1 VTLDEDEFTK
11 ETVEYIRKADD
22 EQRKE
27 MGQYFT
33 PRSVRDRLADALFG
47 SADVPVTV
55 PSVLDPACGTGEFL
69 LTVSERVEDAELV
82 GWELDEEVADIAR
95 RVVPEARI
103 ETTDALHEEPETE
116 FDIVVGNPPYFEFD
130 PSEDLRERYSESV
143 YGRVNIYSL
152 FIQKGIEVLRDGGYL
167 AYVVPPSVKNG
178 AYFSAV
184 REYVLET
191 CEVVHLS
198 TLEDAGLFHGA
209 NQTPMLVIL
218 RKGGDSERYVFS
230 KNGVTIL
237 SEDADHLREAFEG
250 ARTLLD
256 MGYEVETGALI
267 WNQNRERL
275 TDEPD
280 DGDVPVVWSHNIT
293 EDGLVLDNHDKP
305 QYVERDAVG
314 DKMREGPA
322 VAVNRVVGKP
332 GSGSLRAC
340 LVPEGTEFVGENHV
354 NLIFPPKT
362 KQTTLGGG
370 QDTEVLPLKEVLR
383 QLNSEEKT
391 EILRSITGN
400 TQVSKNELLRLF
412 PFEADATVRNETR

>member
-1 VTLDEDEFTK
+1 MTLDEDEFTR
-11 ETVEYIRKADD
+11 ETVEYVRNADD
-22 EQRKE
+22 ERRKE

-33 PRSVRDRLADALFG
+33 PESVRERLADALFG
-47 SADVPVTV
+47 LDFDSAPISE

-69 LTVSERVEDAELV
+69 LTVSDYTEDAELV
-82 GWELDEEVADIAR
+82 GWELDEEVAEVAR
-95 RVVPEARI
+95 EVVPEAEI
-103 ETTDALHEEPETE
+103 ETTDALREEPERG
-116 FDIVVGNPPYFEFD
+116 FDVVIGNPPYFEFD
-130 PSEDLRERYSESV
+130 PDGDLRERYSESV

-152 FIQKGIEVLRDGGYL
+152 FIQKGIEVLRDGGLL

-184 REYVLET
+184 REYVLKQT
-191 CEVVHLS
+191 EVVHLS
-198 TLEDAGLFHGA
+198 TLEDPYLFYGA
-209 NQTPMLVIL
+209 NQTPMLMIL
-218 RKGGDSERYVFS
+218 LKGGDSDRYVFS

-237 SEDADHLREAFEG
+237 SEEADQLREAFEG
-250 ARTLLD
+250 AKTLLD
-256 MGYEVETGALI
+256 MGYEVETGSLV
-267 WNQNRERL
+267 WNRNRDIL
-275 TDEPD
+275 TEDAEGED
-280 DGDVPVVWSHNIT
+280 VVPVVWSHNIT

-354 NLIFPPKT
+354 NLILPPKT
-362 KQTTLGGG
+362 RQTTLGGG
-370 QDTEVLPLKEVLR
+370 DDDEILPIGEVLR

-391 EILRSITGN
+391 EVLRSITGN
-400 TQVSKNELLRLF
+400 TQVSKNELLKLF
-412 PFEADATVRNETR
+412 PFS

>member
-1 VTLDEDEFTK
+1 MTLDEDEFTR
-11 ETVEYIRKADD
+11 ETVEYVRKADD
-22 EQRKE
+22 ERRKE

-33 PRSVRDRLADALFG
+33 PESVRERLADALFG
-47 SADVPVTV
+47 SADAPVSDT
-55 PSVLDPACGTGEFL
+55 SVLDPACGTGEFL
-69 LTVSERVEDAELV
+69 LTVSDYTEDAELV
-82 GWELDEEVADIAR
+82 GWEVDEEVADIAR
-95 RVVPEARI
+95 EVVPEAQLK
-103 ETTDALHEEPETE
+103 TTDALYEEPDGE
-116 FDIVVGNPPYFEFD
+116 FDVVIGNPPYFEFD
-130 PSEDLRERYSESV
+130 PTEDLRERYSESV

-152 FIQKGIEVLRDGGYL
+152 FIQKGIEVLRDGGLL

-184 REYVLET
+184 REYMLDNT
-191 CEVVHLS
+191 EVVHLS

-209 NQTPMLVIL
+209 NQTPMLMIL
-218 RKGGDSERYVFS
+218 RKGGDSDRYVFS
-230 KNGVTIL
+230 KKGVTIL

-256 MGYEVETGALI
+256 MGYEVETGSLV
-267 WNQNRERL
+267 WNQNRDIL
-275 TDEPD
+275 TEDS
-280 DGDVPVVWSHNIT
+280 GDNTVPVVWSRNIT

-305 QYVERDAVG
+305 QYVDARNLET
-314 DKMREGPA
+314 REGPA

-340 LVPEGTEFVGENHV
+340 LVPDGTEFVGENHV
-354 NLIFPPKT
+354 NLIFPPET
-362 KQTTLGGG
+362 RQTTLGGG
-370 QDTEVLPLKEVLR
+370 QDTEVLPLEEVLR

-412 PFEADATVRNETR
+412 PFN

>member
-1 VTLDEDEFTK
+1 VTLDEDEFTR
-11 ETVEYIRKADD
+11 ETIEYVRSVDA
-22 EQRKE
+22 ERREE

-33 PRSVRDRLADALFG
+33 PESVRESLVDALFG
-47 SADVPVTV
+47 RSDAPASE

-69 LTVSERVEDAELV
+69 LTVRERFDDPELV
-82 GWELDEEVADIAR
+82 GWEVDDEVADIAR
-95 RVVPEARI
+95 EVVPDARI
-103 ETTDALHEEPETE
+103 ETTDGLREEPDRK
-116 FDIVVGNPPYFEFD
+116 FDVVIGNPPYFEFD
-130 PSEDLRERYSESV
+130 PDDDLRERYEESV

-184 REYVLET
+184 REYMLRET
-191 CEVVHLS
+191 EVVHLS
-198 TLEDAGLFHGA
+198 TLDDPYLFHGA
-209 NQTPMLVIL
+209 NQTPMLIIL
-218 RKGGDSERYVFS
+218 RKGGDSNRYVFS

-237 SEDADHLREAFEG
+237 SEDANHLRDAFDG

-256 MGYEVETGALI
+256 MGYEVETGALV
-267 WNQNRERL
+267 WNQNRDAL
-275 TDEPD
+275 TDSD
-280 DGDVPVVWSHNIT
+280 DEDTVPVVWSRNIT
-293 EDGLVLDNHDKP
+293 DDGLILDNHDKP
-305 QYVERDAVG
+305 QYVERTSVEG
-314 DKMREGPA
+314 KVREGPA
-322 VAVNRVVGKP
+322 IAVNRVVGKP

-354 NLIFPPKT
+354 NLIFPPET

-370 QDTEVLPLKEVLR
+370 DDDEILPIGEVLR

-412 PFEADATVRNETR
+412 PFEADETVRSETL